1 MIGGHEVVLSAHLL
15 QQFIEC
21 RLIVFLNQF
30 RMEDCN
36 EVFKQKVRMDRGEL
50 VVRGLLHVAVDDL
63 LVLERVKEGVS
74 RL

>member
-21 RLIVFLNQF
+21 RLVVFLNQF

-36 EVFKQKVRMDRGEL
+36 EVFKQKVRMDRSQL

-63 LVLERVKEGVS
+63 LVLESVEQGVS